1 MKWFDYGKGIK
12 SWCNLPE
19 DGAIEQAI
27 NVSKLPFLFKYVAL
41 MPDTHEGYGVPI
53 GGVIALK
60 NAVIPNAVGV
70 DIGCGMLA
78 CQLDIEGITTENLK
92 LIMSDIREGV
102 PVGFDHQKTKIDISL
117 LPSFSHELE
126 IVCQQFDSA
135 IYQLGTLGGGNH
147 FIEIQKGD
155 DGHIWFMVHSGSRN
169 VGLKVANHYNKLAQ
183 SLNAKWFSEVTKGV
197 DLAFLPIGTPEFKNY
212 IDEMNWCLQFAQANR
227 DLMANVISHSFYSR
241 IGAGVLQQINIHHN
255 YAVFENHFG
264 ENVIVHRKGATS
276 AKLGQLGII
285 PGSQG
290 TASYI
295 TIGKGN
301 PESFLS
307 SSHGAGRKMGR
318 NAAISNLNLIDEQER
333 LDSQGILH
341 SIRGK
346 KDLDE
351 AAGAYKDIDIVMQEQ
366 SDLVDIKTKLLPL
379 AVIKG

>member
-1 MKWFDYGKGIK
+1 M
-12 SWCNLPE
+12 
-19 DGAIEQAI
+19 
-27 NVSKLPFLFKYVAL
+27 
-41 MPDTHEGYGVPI
+41 
-53 GGVIALK
+53 
-60 NAVIPNAVGV
+60 
-70 DIGCGMLA
+70 
-78 CQLDIEGITTENLK
+78 
-92 LIMSDIREGV
+92 
-102 PVGFDHQKTKIDISL
+102 
-117 LPSFSHELE
+117 
-126 IVCQQFDSA
+126 
-135 IYQLGTLGGGNH
+135 
-147 FIEIQKGD
+147 
-155 DGHIWFMVHSGSRN
+155 
-169 VGLKVANHYNKLAQ
+169 
-183 SLNAKWFSEVTKGV
+183 
-197 DLAFLPIGTPEFKNY
+197 
-212 IDEMNWCLQFAQANR
+212 
-227 DLMANVISHSFYSR
+227 
-241 IGAGVLQQINIHHN
+241 
-255 YAVFENHFG
+255 
-264 ENVIVHRKGATS
+264 HRKGATS

-301 PESFLS
+301 PASFLS